1 VKIYKSTHGDDVVI
15 YAKTIEDQAIDQI
28 KKMADSPLGKDAHI
42 RIMPDAHAGAGCVIG
57 TTMHITDKVCPNLVG
72 VDIGCGV
79 SLVQTNIDFDSRLDE
94 LDAAIRSSIPFG
106 MDVHSTEKV
115 WERDFEELRC
125 WDKLDK
131 ATQERAK
138 CTLGTLGGGNHFIE
152 AYENGYIAVHSGSRN
167 IGLKVAQYYQNLA
180 VNRIKKYNYNLRMEQ
195 LQFIEPVM
203 RQQWLSEHHIAIDP
217 DLCYL
222 TGQDMDDYLH
232 DVAILQEFAEQ
243 NRWIMLHTIV
253 SAMGGEIDYC
263 IDSVHNYINVKEMIL
278 RKGAISA
285 QQGQFLV
292 IPLNMR
298 DGLLIC
304 RGKGNTEWNCSAPH
318 GAGRL
323 YSRAQAKKIF
333 TVEEYAE
340 TMNGIYSTCI
350 NESTLD
356 EAPFV
361 YKDYQ
366 EIINCIG
373 PTVDIVDRF
382 KPIYNFKAEA

>member
-1 VKIYKSTHGDDVVI
+1 MFYNSKHGKAII

-79 SLVQTNIDFDSRLDE
+79 ELVKTDIDFASRLDE
-94 LDAAIRSSIPFG
+94 LDAVIRTSIPFG
-106 MDVHSTEKV
+106 MAVHNSEKV
-115 WERDFEELRC
+115 WNGDFGELRC
-125 WDKLDK
+125 WDKLDS

-138 CTLGTLGGGNHFIE
+138 CALGTLGGGNHFIE
-152 AYENGYIAVHSGSRN
+152 AYNGGYLSVHSGSRN

-180 VNRIKKYNYNLRMEQ
+180 VKRIKEYNHNLRMEQ
-195 LQFIEPVM
+195 LQHIEPVM
-203 RQQWLSEHHIAIDP
+203 RQQWLAKNKIVIDP

-222 TGQDMDDYLH
+222 TGQDMNDYLY
-232 DVAILQEFAEQ
+232 DLNVMQEFAVD
-243 NRWIMLHTIV
+243 NRYRILRTIV
-253 SAMGGEIDYC
+253 HAMGGEVQHYVR
-263 IDSVHNYINVKEMIL
+263 SVHNYIDLDTMIL
-278 RKGAISA
+278 RKGAIAAYKNDS
-285 QQGQFLV
+285 LV

-298 DGLLIC
+298 DGILIC
-304 RGKGNTEWNCSAPH
+304 KGKGNPEWNYSAPH

-333 TVEEYAE
+333 TVQEYAVA
-340 TMNGIYSTCI
+340 MDGVYSTCI

-356 EAPFV
+356 EAPFA
-361 YKDYQ
+361 YKDYR
-366 EIINCIG
+366 EIIDCIG
-373 PTVDIVDRF
+373 PTVDIVDRLI
-382 KPIYNFKAEA
+382 PIYNFKAEG